1 MFGVLRS
8 VALFLVFV
16 SSTSTRV
23 DRLSEKYTV
32 NIFAEIQWEPFSAP
46 IFTVNPMIDDD
57 VISIPFFD
65 FSFFLIL
72 CVFDEC
78 RVFIGSW
85 ICSVVWWPFGYHHP
99 FCSLSL
105 SLWCIY
111 FEGVPVAEVVAL
123 REWFDSLL
131 IWWSGSGGSSES
143 EYQWWFAFWFGFD
156 WNKVFLF
163 GILWTGCFILEQK
176 LKIFRKGPFCIH
188 SSFWIGWRRKRRK
201 REREKMI
208 VIFNLNAV
216 PLLPLLFEMLSVS
229 IPFPLC
235 LFVKLKTVSR
245 CV

>member
-78 RVFIGSW
+78 RVFWKLNLFCCLVAVW
-85 ICSVVWWPFGYHHP
+85 ISPPVLLSI
-99 FCSLSL
+99 SLFVMHL
-105 SLWCIY
+105 LWRS
-111 FEGVPVAEVVAL
+111 P
-123 REWFDSLL
+123 
-131 IWWSGSGGSSES
+131 SGGGGGSSGMI
-143 EYQWWFAFWFGFD
+143 WFTVDLVVWI
-156 WNKVFLF
+156 WRVFRVWVSVM
-163 GILWTGCFILEQK
+163 ICFLIWIW
-176 LKIFRKGPFCIH
+176 LK
-188 SSFWIGWRRKRRK
+188 
-201 REREKMI
+201 
-208 VIFNLNAV
+208 
-216 PLLPLLFEMLSVS
+216 
-229 IPFPLC
+229 
-235 LFVKLKTVSR
+235 
-245 CV
+245 